1 MKGYFSE
8 NIFFLLKMNI
18 SQFLIQILS
27 IGAVTAIVFLLLSLI
42 IEPNSVLRILVLG
55 FLTGAL
61 VHILFEL
68 TGGNVMYCKTKLL
81 KK

>member
-1 MKGYFSE
+1 
-8 NIFFLLKMNI
+8 MNI

-42 IEPNSVLRILVLG
+42 VEPNTVLRILVLG
-55 FLTGAL
+55 FLTGAI

-68 TGGNVMYCKTKLL
+68 TGGNQAYCRNKLL